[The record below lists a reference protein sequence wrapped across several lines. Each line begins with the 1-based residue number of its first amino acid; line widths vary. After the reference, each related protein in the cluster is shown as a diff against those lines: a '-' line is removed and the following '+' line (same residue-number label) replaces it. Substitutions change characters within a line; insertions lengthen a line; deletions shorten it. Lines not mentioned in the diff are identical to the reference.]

1 MQKNMD
7 QLVQAA
13 ARGIMEG
20 TRTPLR
26 HEAESSHNQ
35 RVRHDCRGACAGEDD
50 PARAGQR
57 QCCEGL
63 VPPA

>member
-20 TRTPLR
+20 IRTPR
-26 HEAESSHNQ
+26 RDDTKSSLMHPD
-35 RVRHDCRGACAGEDD
+35 RHDCRGACAGEDD

-57 QCCEGL
+57 HCCEGL